1 MFLRIIFSLII
12 VFSLLDVSRAQSFPV
27 FGAEKEVEILSLS
40 FDAMEPFISPDGN
53 TLFFNSLNSGG
64 NTNLFYATKIND
76 SCFQFIGQL
85 NGTLDTSANH
95 LDAVASMDSVN
106 NFFWVS
112 IREYPTIMENLHKG
126 NYSSG
131 QVTNIQ
137 RVYGDF
143 YINFFQYPFGWL
155 IMDACV
161 SHSGEEL
168 YYCNAFFDF
177 QNNGLPLK
185 AQLGIAKKSNDS
197 SFTKLLNSDSILQNI
212 NDTNYLVYAPQLS
225 KNGLELYYTRLLKN
239 TYNTEICL
247 AVRANKNDIFSSGTI
262 IHSYLGYFPEAATL
276 SNDESI
282 LYYHQ
287 KKGTHY
293 EIFMRYIDRTNAIDK
308 QKELSELK
316 IYPNPAKK
324 TLYINYPP
332 SLNNCKI
339 NIYNQFG
346 QLVLQH
352 SQSEKINISSLAAAY
367 YIIEIIGDD
376 FHQKL
381 SFIKEE

>member
-1 MFLRIIFSLII
+1 MPLRINL
-12 VFSLLDVSRAQSFPV
+12 SLLILLCLVNQSIAQNYPV
-27 FGAEKEVEILSLS
+27 FGAEKKVEILSLS

-64 NTNLFYATKIND
+64 NTNLYYATKIND
-76 SCFQFIGQL
+76 SCFQFIGQV

-95 LDAVASMDSVN
+95 LDAVVSMDSLN
-106 NFFWVS
+106 NFFWVTS
-112 IREYPTIMENLHKG
+112 REYPTIMENLHTG
-126 NYSSG
+126 NYYSG

-143 YINFFQYPFGWL
+143 YVNFFLYPFGW
-155 IMDACV
+155 IVMDACV
-161 SHSGEEL
+161 SNSGEEL

-177 QNNGLPLK
+177 QNNSLPLK
-185 AQLGIAKKSNDS
+185 AQLGIAEKSNDS
-197 SFTKLLNSDSILQNI
+197 TFTKLLNSDSILQNI

-247 AVRANKNDIFSSGTI
+247 AVRANKNDVFGSGI
-262 IHSYLGYFPEAATL
+262 LIHSDLGYFPEAATL
-276 SNDESI
+276 NSNESI

-287 KKGTHY
+287 KRGTHY
-293 EIFMRYIDRTNAIDK
+293 EIFMRNIDRTNAIDK
-308 QKELSELK
+308 QKELSGLK
-316 IYPNPAKK
+316 IYPNPAKEFLHI
-324 TLYINYPP
+324 TYPP
-332 SLNNCKI
+332 SLNDFKI
-339 NIYNQFG
+339 KVYNQFG

-376 FHQKL
+376 FYQKR
-381 SFIKEE
+381 SFIKE